1 MLYNKQKKLSQ
12 KLHYSPSTCC
22 IQKKKK
28 TAQVS
33 MGSITPYEDSLD
45 SKVNVPN

>member
-1 MLYNKQKKLSQ
+1 MLHSK
-12 KLHYSPSTCC
+12 
-22 IQKKKK
+22 KKKK